1 MESWQENFFNRVE
14 GVIWSQWVALG
25 TYMTGQPCRKSV
37 VDPEALITATCS
49 LGRGNSRIFDEA
61 MDWTAL
67 NHEILKPSRLKYIA
81 KEYGNE
87 TTRVI
92 GAFAEYV
99 SKVTGKE
106 VLRGVK
112 EEAGKSLSGNE
123 REELF
128 WIQKGMFSN
137 REEKA
142 DPLFLNWGF
151 LRGKPR
157 IREHSGRPDLDNPA
171 NVMIRTRK
179 QYGIGAKADAITF
192 LLTDKGGSSRGIAG
206 KIKYNQSSVYRAL
219 ENLVDAG
226 VVRKY
231 DQAGWGYYW
240 IDRQEIAKTLD
251 LRNSRPVFFVW
262 ADIFRAFYMVMRD
275 FVING
280 STDGG
285 SLMDI
290 ERARDLT
297 VQIAPLLRNA
307 GEPLTRID
315 IPDIRKRGGTQNI
328 EDLRDFLSRVT
339 STIEAFA
346 VENE

>member
-1 MESWQENFFNRVE
+1 
-14 GVIWSQWVALG
+14 
-25 TYMTGQPCRKSV
+25 MTGQPCRKSV
-37 VDPEALITATCS
+37 VDPEALIAATCS

-171 NVMIRTRK
+171 NVMIRVRK
-179 QYGIGAKADAITF
+179 QYGAGAKADAVTF
-192 LLTDKGGSSRGIAG
+192 LLTNKGGSSRGIAG

-231 DQAGWGYYW
+231 DQAGWGFYW
-240 IDRQEIAKTLD
+240 IDRQEVARTLD
-251 LRNSRPVFFVW
+251 LGNRRPVFFVW
-262 ADIFRAFYMVMRD
+262 ADIFRAFYMVMSD

-297 VQIAPLLRNA
+297 VRIAPFLRNA
-307 GEPLTRID
+307 GEPLTRVD
-315 IPDIRKRGGTQNI
+315 IPDIKKRGGTQSI
-328 EDLRDFLSRVT
+328 EDLRDFLSKVVN
-339 STIEAFA
+339 TIEALV